1 VLSNKIIT
9 LLIHKGVTILV
20 RGCNQNEIAQT
31 FYRGLVNP
39 DRCLLRRSK
48 AQVKALA
55 GSILFLFLLT
65 AFMSQALGQTAPLSE
80 RMALTVT
87 TLWKDPLV
95 IDRDKPLKWSYEQ
108 GVLLKGMEGV
118 WLSTGDG
125 KYFSYIQRG
134 MDRFVSEDGTIRTYK
149 QEDYNLDNLLNGRI
163 LLLLY
168 KVTGKEK
175 YRKAAATLREQFKT
189 QPRTSEGGF
198 WHKKIYPSQ
207 MWLDGLY
214 MGEPFY
220 AEYAA
225 TFNEPEDFG
234 DIAKQFVLMEQHT
247 RDAKTGLLYHGWDE
261 SRKQRWADPRT
272 GRSPNFWGRAM
283 GWYAM
288 ALVDTLDYF
297 PKGHPQRARLLAIL
311 NRLAAAVEKYQEP
324 KSGLWYQVLDKGDA
338 EGNYLEA
345 SASSMFV
352 YALAK
357 GVRQGYLADT
367 YLKPARKGY
376 DGIKSRFIEAAAEGG
391 VNLKGTVA
399 VAGLGGNPYR
409 DGSYQYYV
417 GEKVVTN
424 DPKGVGAFLMAAN
437 EMEMAQSL
445 SVGRGLTVTLDYYF
459 NSEVKKDANGVLA
472 PYHYKWEEMPNSGF
486 SLWGNI
492 FRSFGVKTEAL
503 ATAPTAT
510 NLKRT
515 DIYIIVDPDTRE
527 ENENPKF
534 IEEADQKVI
543 ADWVKRGG
551 VLVLMGNDAGNAEF
565 EHFNRLAKQFGI
577 EFNQDSRNRVQGN
590 EFATGKIT
598 AADGNPVFKTARS
611 LYLKEISTLRLTPPA
626 RPLVEDK
633 GDVIMAVA
641 KFGKGTVFAV
651 VDPWLYN
658 EYVDGRKLP
667 PEFDN
672 FKAARD
678 LTLWLIEQSHAKSK
692 KSQVRAR

>member
-1 VLSNKIIT
+1 M
-9 LLIHKGVTILV
+9 
-20 RGCNQNEIAQT
+20 A
-31 FYRGLVNP
+31 
-39 DRCLLRRSK
+39 
-48 AQVKALA
+48 A
-55 GSILFLFLLT
+55 T
-65 AFMSQALGQTAPLSE
+65 A
-80 RMALTVT
+80 MAH
-87 TLWKDPLV
+87 WKDSLTSEP
-95 IDRDKPLKWSYEQ
+95 DKPLKWSYEQ

-125 KYFSYIQRG
+125 RYFSYIQRG
-134 MDRFVSEDGTIRTYK
+134 MDHFVTEEGGIRTYK
-149 QEDYNLDNLLNGRI
+149 PEDYNLDNLLNGRL

-175 YRKAAATLREQFKT
+175 YRKAAALLREQLKT
-189 QPRTSEGGF
+189 HPRTTEGGF

-225 TFNEPEDFG
+225 TFDEPAAFD
-234 DIAKQFVLMEQHT
+234 DIARQFVLMELRA
-247 RDAKTGLLYHGWDE
+247 RDARTGLLYHGWDE
-261 SRKQRWADPRT
+261 SRKQRWADPQT

-297 PKGHPQRARLLAIL
+297 PKDHPQRGALLAIL
-311 NRLAAAVEKYQEP
+311 SRVAAAVEKYQEP
-324 KSGLWYQVLDKGDA
+324 KSGLWYQVVDKGGAD
-338 EGNYLEA
+338 GNYLEA

-357 GVRQGYLADT
+357 GVRQGYLPPF
-367 YLKPARKGY
+367 YLKVAQKGY
-376 DGIKSRFIEAAAEGG
+376 EGIRAQFIESAGVGG
-391 VNLKGTVA
+391 VNLKGTVS

-409 DGSYQYYV
+409 DGSYQYYI

-437 EMEMAQSL
+437 EMEIAAGL
-445 SVGRGLTVTLDYYF
+445 LTGRGLTVTLDYYF
-459 NSEVKKDANGVLA
+459 NSEVKKDAVGRLV

-492 FRSFGVKTEAL
+492 FRNFGLRTEAL
-503 ATAPTAT
+503 SEAPTSA
-510 NLKRT
+510 NLRKT
-515 DIYIIVDPDTRE
+515 DIYIIVDPDTKE
-527 ENENPKF
+527 ENENPRF
-534 IEEADQKVI
+534 VEEAHVRTI
-543 ADWVKRGG
+543 ADWVRRGG
-551 VLVLMGNDAGNAEF
+551 VLVLMGNDALNAEF
-565 EHFNRLAKQFGI
+565 EHFNGLARQFGV
-577 EFNQDSRNRVQGN
+577 EFNRDSRNRVEGN
-590 EFATGKIT
+590 DFAAGKI
-598 AADGNPVFKTARS
+598 AVADGNPVFKTARQ
-611 LYLKEISTLRLTPPA
+611 LYLKEISTLKLAPPA
-626 RPLVEDK
+626 KPLVEDK

-641 KFGKGTVFAV
+641 KFGRGTVFAV
-651 VDPWLYN
+651 GDPWLYN

-678 LTLWLIEQSHAKSK
+678 LSLWLIAQSPAKSK
-692 KSQVRAR
+692 QVRAR